1 LRLRERSRVKNEAPA
16 AARGIVREAASGGY
30 SDTDLVLGNND
41 MQRKLPI
48 ARLFVA
54 GSLTAAVALLAMIP
68 FNMGGCGVGNID
80 VGQMLNAGNKAVKA
94 GGMNEKNE
102 PAIGQAVSLALTN
115 TYGVTSDERLAQYV
129 VLVGQTVA
137 SRTPRADQ
145 PWVFGILNT
154 ETVNAYSGPGGYV
167 WITRGA
173 IRQMQDESELAGVLG
188 HEIGHVVKQHGLHAA
203 QQAGFADAG
212 LTAASGTAAG
222 ANFGNLS
229 DKVVDVIVKEGFSQP
244 QEFEADAESVKYTA
258 AAGYDP
264 NGLLHFLTRI
274 RSQQKA
280 GNPNLFSTHPGMEDR
295 IKRISD
301 QISSAG
307 TGGHGATL
315 KGRFEEY
322 TGKPAAVGMID
333 VPADFRP
340 LVQATP

>member
-1 LRLRERSRVKNEAPA
+1 MKDKTPTV
-16 AARGIVREAASGGY
+16 
-30 SDTDLVLGNND
+30 
-41 MQRKLPI
+41 
-48 ARLFVA
+48 RLFVA

-80 VGQMLNAGNKAVKA
+80 VMQMASGLNKGVKA
-94 GGMNEKNE
+94 AGMNEKNE

-115 TYGVTSDERLAQYV
+115 TYGVTDDQRLAQYV

-137 SRTPRADQ
+137 SRTSRADQ
-145 PWVFGILNT
+145 PWVFGVLNT
-154 ETVNAYSGPGGYV
+154 DTVNAFSGPGGYV

-173 IRQMQDESELAGVLG
+173 LRQMRDESELAGVLG

-203 QQAGFADAG
+203 QQAAAADAG
-212 LTAASGTAAG
+212 LTAASGTSAG
-222 ANFGNLS
+222 ASFGNLS

-274 RSQQKA
+274 RDEQKA
-280 GNPNLFSTHPGMEDR
+280 GTPNLFSTHPGMDDR
-295 IKRISD
+295 IKRISS

-307 TGGHGATL
+307 TGGRGATL
-315 KGRFEEY
+315 KERFERF
-322 TGKPAAVGMID
+322 TSKPPTVGMID
-333 VPADFRP
+333 FPVDIRP
-340 LVQATP
+340 VFQATP

>member
-1 LRLRERSRVKNEAPA
+1 MKR
-16 AARGIVREAASGGY
+16 
-30 SDTDLVLGNND
+30 NN
-41 MQRKLPI
+41 PI

-54 GSLTAAVALLAMIP
+54 GSLAASLALLATLP

-80 VGQMLNAGNKAVKA
+80 ITQVASGLNKGVKSA
-94 GGMNEKNE
+94 GMNEKNE

-115 TYGVTSDERLAQYV
+115 TYGVTEDERLARYV

-145 PWVFGILNT
+145 PWVFGVLNT

-212 LTAASGTAAG
+212 LTAASGTQAG
-222 ANFGNLS
+222 AGFGNLS
-229 DKVVDVIVKEGFSQP
+229 DKVVDIIVKEGFSQP

-264 NGLLHFLTRI
+264 DGLLHFLTRI
-274 RSQQKA
+274 RNQQKA
-280 GNPNLFSTHPGMEDR
+280 GNPNLFSTHPGMDDR
-295 IKRISD
+295 IKRISA
-301 QISSAG
+301 QISAAG
-307 TGGHGATL
+307 TGGHGAVL
-315 KGRFEEY
+315 RDRFRLF
-322 TGKPAAVGMID
+322 TGQPQLTDRID
-333 VPADFRP
+333 TRP
-340 LVQATP
+340 LLH